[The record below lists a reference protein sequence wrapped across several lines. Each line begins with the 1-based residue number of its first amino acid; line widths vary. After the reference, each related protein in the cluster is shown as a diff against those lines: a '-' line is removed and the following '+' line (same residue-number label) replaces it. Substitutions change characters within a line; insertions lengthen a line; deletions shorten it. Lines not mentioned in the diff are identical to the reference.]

1 MNPIR
6 RISGKRNHSFND
18 TDDDLSDPLDPS
30 DLPPPELKKKTRG
43 RGWWPGGDKL
53 WGSGKGLEVRGDGDP
68 IDVRMK
74 RDVYSKIY
82 SKHILLDL
90 LIYMYIIYIY
100 RDRDRY
106 QDDGHITIY
115 VSLSVRKNSELVKC
129 HSS

>member
-90 LIYMYIIYIY
+90 LIYMYIIYIEIEIDIKMMVILQSMY
-100 RDRDRY
+100 LFLCEK
-106 QDDGHITIY
+106 I
-115 VSLSVRKNSELVKC
+115 VN
-129 HSS
+129 